1 MLQCT
6 YESEQQRDVG
16 GLKVRGGLGHA
27 LEAVDLPTRLNMA
40 RLGAGVQLVEY
51 VESVAKMARVDAQV
65 DVQFL

>member
-1 MLQCT
+1 
-6 YESEQQRDVG
+6 
-16 GLKVRGGLGHA
+16 
-27 LEAVDLPTRLNMA
+27 MA